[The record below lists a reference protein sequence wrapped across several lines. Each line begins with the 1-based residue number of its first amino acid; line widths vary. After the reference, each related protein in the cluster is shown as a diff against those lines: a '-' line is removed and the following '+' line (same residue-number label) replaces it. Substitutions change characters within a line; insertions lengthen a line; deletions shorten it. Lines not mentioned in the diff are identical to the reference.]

1 MGDAGVDF
9 DALQIE
15 DDQLRPEHVFTFSRP
30 TAGYMCPLSANVY
43 GIDFLSFRIRDM
55 ASGRELFRVARDPSQ
70 PAPDL
75 SQIPPGDPM
84 EDAVRCIS
92 YDFGESFLGLNAI
105 GTELEF
111 AVGPEPVDNFRMI
124 ERHYFRDQL
133 IKSFDFEFGF
143 CIPNSQNAW
152 EAIYDMPPLPPD
164 LMEAMIANPWQTES
178 DSFYFVGDTLVMH
191 NQAKYAYSP
200 GM

>member
-1 MGDAGVDF
+1 M
-9 DALQIE
+9 LPQISTT
-15 DDQLRPEHVFTFSRP
+15 LVFSV
-30 TAGYMCPLSANVY
+30 GQEPLK
-43 GIDFLSFRIRDM
+43 D
-55 ASGRELFRVARDPSQ
+55 
-70 PAPDL
+70 
-75 SQIPPGDPM
+75 
-84 EDAVRCIS
+84 
-92 YDFGESFLGLNAI
+92 
-105 GTELEF
+105 
-111 AVGPEPVDNFRMI
+111 FRMI

-191 NQAKYAYSP
+191 NKAKYAYSP

>member
-1 MGDAGVDF
+1 
-9 DALQIE
+9 
-15 DDQLRPEHVFTFSRP
+15 
-30 TAGYMCPLSANVY
+30 MCPLSANVY

-191 NQAKYAYSP
+191 NKAKYAYSP